1 MRLSRFGL
9 LLFAVVHAAA
19 AMAQKAPPACSL
31 LQASEID
38 GAVGTKVRPGNETDI
53 VIPKGPAKG
62 QTMTGCMWGIG
73 EQGMVSVS
81 VIPASSKE
89 QRDGARAIFNQ
100 AGEALK
106 AQGWTID
113 TTVVGGITCGTMVP
127 PPKESEHMPVAVGCM
142 GEAKG
147 MAMSVSA
154 MIAKVKV
161 APQRVKAL
169 FDAAVARLP

>member
-9 LLFAVVHAAA
+9 LLFAVVHGAAA
-19 AMAQKAPPACSL
+19 IAQKPPPACSL

-38 GAVGTKVRPGNETDI
+38 GAVGTKVRPGDETDT
-53 VIPKGPAKG
+53 VIPNGPAKG
-62 QTMTGCMWGIG
+62 QAMTSCMWGIS
-73 EQGMVSVS
+73 ERGMVSVS

-89 QRDGARAIFNQ
+89 QRDGALAIFHQ
-100 AGEALK
+100 AGEAMK

-113 TTVVGGITCGTMVP
+113 TTVVGGISCGTMVP
-127 PPKESEHMPVAVGCM
+127 PQKESEHMPVAVGCM

-154 MIAKVKV
+154 MIAKTRV
-161 APQRVKAL
+161 APQKVKAP
-169 FDAAVARLP
+169 FDVAVARLP